1 MKVFGQQKGWS
12 SRRILLLVI
21 NVGLVLT
28 LSGCTTYAQQTQMKP
43 TGVST
48 DEFDS
53 IPPAVKPNVPITGTA
68 ADTGVAA
75 ASGVDSYHVRIEFC
89 TS

>member
-1 MKVFGQQKGWS
+1 MKVVPQLKWWSS
-12 SRRILLLVI
+12 SRRILLLAI

-43 TGVST
+43 AGVST
-48 DEFDS
+48 DEFDT
-53 IPPAVKPNVPITGTA
+53 IPVVKPNVPITGTA

-75 ASGVDSYHVRIEFC
+75 SSGIDSYHVRIEFC